1 MKIPIEKLYLRNS
14 KLEQNPVNQKKNELY
29 KSVLNSF
36 KKIGQVN
43 PLICVEDGD
52 KYKVCVGNN
61 RFLAGVELGFKEFDI
76 VVVPDEDRKRFK
88 EIVKEYKQ
96 TDVIQ

>member
-1 MKIPIEKLYLRNS
+1 MKIPIEKLYLRN
-14 KLEQNPVNQKKNELY
+14 KNLEQNPVNQKKSKLY

-61 RFLAGVELGFKEFDI
+61 RFLAGCELGFKEFDI
-76 VVVPDEDRKRFK
+76 VVVPDESIDRLRK
-88 EIVKEYKQ
+88 IMGGYK
-96 TDVIQ
+96 II

>member
-1 MKIPIEKLYLRNS
+1 MKIPRENLYLRNS
-14 KLEQNPVNQKKNELY
+14 KLEQNPVNQKQSGFY
-29 KSVLNSF
+29 KKVFNSL

-61 RFLAGVELGFKEFDI
+61 RFLAGCELGFKEFDI
-76 VVVPDEDRKRFK
+76 VVVPDESIVRFR
-88 EIVKEYKQ
+88 EIINSYKI
-96 TDVIQ
+96 VNL

>member
-1 MKIPIEKLYLRNS
+1 LKIPVEKLYLRNK
-14 KLEQNPVNQKKNELY
+14 KLEQNPVNQKKCELY

-61 RFLAGVELGFKEFDI
+61 RFLAGCELGFKEFDI
-76 VVVPDEDRKRFK
+76 VVVPDESIDGFK
-88 EIVKEYKQ
+88 EIMGGYK
-96 TDVIQ
+96 TI

>member
-1 MKIPIEKLYLRNS
+1 M
-14 KLEQNPVNQKKNELY
+14 
-29 KSVLNSF
+29 LNSF

-61 RFLAGVELGFKEFDI
+61 RFLAGCELGFKEFDI
-76 VVVPDEDRKRFK
+76 IVVPVSYTHLTLPTNRE
-88 EIVKEYKQ
+88 V
-96 TDVIQ
+96 

>member
-1 MKIPIEKLYLRNS
+1 MKIPIEKLYLRNK
-14 KLEQNPVNQKKNELY
+14 KLEQNSVNQKKCELY

-43 PLICVEDGD
+43 PLICVKDGD

-61 RFLAGVELGFKEFDI
+61 RFLAGCELGFKEFDI
-76 VVVPDEDRKRFK
+76 VVVPDESIIRLRD
-88 EIVKEYKQ
+88 IINSYK
-96 TDVIQ
+96 IISL

>member
-1 MKIPIEKLYLRNS
+1 MKIPREKLYLRNK
-14 KLEQNPVNQKKNELY
+14 KLEQNPVNQKKGNLY

-61 RFLAGVELGFKEFDI
+61 RFLAGCELGFKEFDI
-76 VVVPDEDRKRFK
+76 VIVPDENRDKFR
-88 EIVKEYKQ
+88 EIMNNYKTVNLQ
-96 TDVIQ
+96 

>member
-1 MKIPIEKLYLRNS
+1 MKIPIEKLYLRNK
-14 KLEQNPVNQKKNELY
+14 KLEQNPVNQKKCELY

-43 PLICVEDGD
+43 PLICVEDRD

-61 RFLAGVELGFKEFDI
+61 RFLAGCELGFKEFDI
-76 VVVPDEDRKRFK
+76 VVVPDESIDRLKK
-88 EIVKEYKQ
+88 IIGGYK
-96 TDVIQ
+96 II

>member
-1 MKIPIEKLYLRNS
+1 MKIPIEKLYLRNK
-14 KLEQNPVNQKKNELY
+14 KLEQNPVNQKKSELY

-61 RFLAGVELGFKEFDI
+61 RFLAGCELGFKEFDI
-76 VVVPDEDRKRFK
+76 VVVPDESIIRLR
-88 EIVKEYKQ
+88 EIINSYK
-96 TDVIQ
+96 IISL

>member
-1 MKIPIEKLYLRNS
+1 VKIPIEKLYLRN
-14 KLEQNPVNQKKNELY
+14 KKTEQNPVNQKQGDFY

-43 PLICVEDGD
+43 PLICVKDGD

-61 RFLAGVELGFKEFDI
+61 RFLAGCELGFKEFDI
-76 VVVPDEDRKRFK
+76 VVVPDESIDGFK
-88 EIVKEYKQ
+88 EIMGGYK
-96 TDVIQ
+96 TI

>member
-1 MKIPIEKLYLRNS
+1 MKIPVEKLYLRNK

-29 KSVLNSF
+29 TSVLNSF

-61 RFLAGVELGFKEFDI
+61 RFLAGCELGFKEFDI
-76 VVVPDEDRKRFK
+76 VVVPDESIIRLRK
-88 EIVKEYKQ
+88 IIGEYK
-96 TDVIQ
+96 II

>member
-1 MKIPIEKLYLRNS
+1 MIYTEFEKVFNS
-14 KLEQNPVNQKKNELY
+14 L
-29 KSVLNSF
+29 

-61 RFLAGVELGFKEFDI
+61 RFLAGCELGFKEFDI
-76 VVVPDEDRKRFK
+76 IVVPNENRDKFT
-88 EIVKEYKQ
+88 EIMNSYKTVNLQ
-96 TDVIQ
+96 

>member
-1 MKIPIEKLYLRNS
+1 MKIPVEKLYLRNK
-14 KLEQNPVNQKKNELY
+14 KLEQNPVNQKKCELY

-61 RFLAGVELGFKEFDI
+61 RFLAGCELGFKEFDI
-76 VVVPDEDRKRFK
+76 VVVPDESIDRLRK
-88 EIVKEYKQ
+88 IMGGYK
-96 TDVIQ
+96 II

>member
-1 MKIPIEKLYLRNS
+1 MKIPIEKLYLRNK
-14 KLEQNPVNQKKNELY
+14 KLEQNPTNQKKNELY

-61 RFLAGVELGFKEFDI
+61 RFLAGCELGFKEFDI
-76 VVVPDEDRKRFK
+76 VVVPNESIDRFR
-88 EIVKEYKQ
+88 EIINSYKI
-96 TDVIQ
+96 VNL

>member
-1 MKIPIEKLYLRNS
+1 MKIPIEKLYLRN
-14 KLEQNPVNQKKNELY
+14 KNLEQNPVNQKKSELY

-61 RFLAGVELGFKEFDI
+61 RFLAGCELGFKEFDI
-76 VVVPDEDRKRFK
+76 VVVPDESIDRLKK
-88 EIVKEYKQ
+88 IIGGYK
-96 TDVIQ
+96 II

>member
-1 MKIPIEKLYLRNS
+1 MKIPREKLYLRNRN
-14 KLEQNPVNQKKNELY
+14 LEQNPTNQKKSELY

-43 PLICVEDGD
+43 PLICVKDRD

-61 RFLAGVELGFKEFDI
+61 RFLAGCELGFKEFDI
-76 VVVPDEDRKRFK
+76 VIVPDENRDKFR
-88 EIVKEYKQ
+88 EIMNSYKTVNLQ
-96 TDVIQ
+96 

>member
-1 MKIPIEKLYLRNS
+1 MKIPIEKLYLRN
-14 KLEQNPVNQKKNELY
+14 KNLEQNPVNQKKSELY

-52 KYKVCVGNN
+52 KYKVCIGNN
-61 RFLAGVELGFKEFDI
+61 RFLAGCELGFKEFDI
-76 VVVPDEDRKRFK
+76 VVVPDESIDRLKK
-88 EIVKEYKQ
+88 IIGGYK
-96 TDVIQ
+96 II